1 MAFAFDA
8 YPFDPKSELPL
19 VLGGNV
25 FGWSA
30 DKNASFAVL
39 DAFLGAGGSQI
50 DTADSYTRSAPGNTG
65 GESETIIGE
74 WMSSRGCRDRVFLAT
89 KVGSL
94 PPLDN
99 LRADTI
105 ARAVEDSLHRLRTD
119 HIDLYWA
126 HKDDPATPQEETLA
140 AFDALVQAGK
150 VRYLGASNFSAERLR
165 SALELAAERGL
176 AGYVAVQPHYN
187 LLEHADWE
195 NGAGRVALDHQLATW
210 PYYGLASGFLT
221 GKYRPGAD
229 VQSVRSRS
237 VARYLNDRGFG
248 VLAELDRIAEAHRV
262 SVAAVA
268 LRWLVQQPGVLAPI
282 ASARSVEQLTELLQ
296 VGDFSLSPD
305 ELATLR
311 ATAD

>member
-1 MAFAFDA
+1 MAVA
-8 YPFDPKSELPL
+8 FDPKSTLPL

-30 DKNASFAVL
+30 DKQDSFAVL
-39 DAFLGAGGSQI
+39 DAFLGAGGSQL
-50 DTADSYTRSAPGNTG
+50 DTADVYARG
-65 GESETIIGE
+65 GSETIVGE
-74 WMSSRGCRDRVFLAT
+74 WMADRGCRDRVFLAT

-94 PPLDN
+94 APYDN
-99 LRADTI
+99 LRASSITM
-105 ARAVEDSLHRLRTD
+105 AVEDSLRRLRTD

-126 HKDDPATPQEETLA
+126 HRDDAGTPQEETLA
-140 AFDALVQAGK
+140 AFDAAVRAGK
-150 VRYLGASNFSAERLR
+150 VRYLGASNFSADRLQ
-165 SALELAAERGL
+165 SALDCSAERGL

-195 NGAGRVALDHQLATW
+195 AGAGKVALANELATW

-221 GKYRPGAD
+221 GKYRPGVEVD
-229 VQSVRSRS
+229 SVRSRS

-248 VLAELDRIAEAHRV
+248 VLAVLDLLAEAHQV

-282 ASARSVEQLTELLQ
+282 ASARTPAQLAELVQ
-296 VGDFSLSPD
+296 VGSFRLGHD
-305 ELATLR
+305 ELASLR
-311 ATAD
+311 AAAG